1 MASRG
6 DAIKGESMG
15 FRIRKSI
22 SLGKGMRVNLGKNGI
37 SSVTFGK
44 RGAPHVTVGKRGTYV
59 GASIPG
65 TGISYNHKI
74 SGQKDPSSKPVKNKT
89 KVSSP
94 TTTAQLPVMS
104 QPLETPTLSSPSDT
118 DGMMQTDAPPFP
130 QPNRQVRMDRV
141 IHHPAAATRI
151 IRNNPKHGRSG

>member
-1 MASRG
+1 
-6 DAIKGESMG
+6 MG

-118 DGMMQTDAPPFP
+118 DGMMQTDAPPPFP

>member
-1 MASRG
+1 MTSKR

-15 FRIRKSI
+15 FRIRKSV

-59 GASIPG
+59 GASVPG

-74 SGQKDPSSKPVKNKT
+74 AGQKSPSSKPAKNKA
-89 KVSSP
+89 KVSSS
-94 TTTAQLPVMS
+94 TTTAQLPAAVPPS
-104 QPLETPTLSSPSDT
+104 GTSTPTYYPSNV
-118 DGMMQTDAPPFP
+118 GAP
-130 QPNRQVRMDRV
+130 NLIGHSTRL
-141 IHHPAAATRI
+141 IHRTLESR
-151 IRNNPKHGRSG
+151 RTS

>member
-59 GASIPG
+59 GASIP
-65 TGISYNHKI
+65 
-74 SGQKDPSSKPVKNKT
+74 GQKDPSSKPVKNKT

-141 IHHPAAATRI
+141 IHHSAAATRI